1 MTDQAR
7 GENLSLD
14 DWLAEEM
21 KGSEFRRAYEALEP
35 AYQVARLRLRQG
47 LSQCE
52 LAERAGTQQPNCR
65 RAAS

>member
-7 GENLSLD
+7 RENLSFD

-21 KGSEFRRAYEALEP
+21 KDPEFRRAYETLEP
-35 AYQVARLRLRQG
+35 AYQIARLRLKQG
-47 LSQCE
+47 LSQRE
-52 LAERAGTQQPNCR
+52 LAEQARAPQPNCR